1 MRPPATMRRRLAAAG
16 LIALVALGLGAAVR
30 ALAGLVES
38 PVAATETH
46 TVTAWGTSNDKAD
59 GSVTDIT
66 VRNIVN
72 LTLGGTNV
80 RVRLSNVSGTA
91 PLVLSSVWVGTPT
104 SASTADLV
112 RGSNRQAT
120 FSGKATVTVP
130 AGGSALTD
138 VLPGSVAAHQKVAVS
153 VAISGTSPVI
163 TAHNASRQDSFMSS
177 TGDHAAE
184 ESSASFG
191 TRSEAWYYLDAVTV
205 SAPRT
210 VSTVAALGDSIT
222 AGVGSS
228 INENRRWTDYLAA
241 RLAKLPEPR
250 RLGVTNEGISGN
262 RLLTD
267 GESTGPAGLTRL
279 VHDVMTKPGI
289 TTLVLFEGINDIGG
303 GASAASIVGG
313 YQQAVAQAHAAGVC
327 VVGATLTPA
336 GSALGSTAEQ
346 TRRAVN
352 EFIRTSGIYDH
363 VVDFDAVTR
372 DPAAP
377 NQLRAEHD
385 SGDHLH
391 PSDAAYEAMAN
402 AIDLDALRC

>member
-1 MRPPATMRRRLAAAG
+1 MRPPTTVRRRLAAAG
-16 LIALVALGLGAAVR
+16 LIALAAVGLGAAAR
-30 ALAGLVES
+30 ALAGLAQS
-38 PVAATETH
+38 PVTAADTH

-72 LTLGGTNV
+72 LTVGGTDV

-112 RGSNRQAT
+112 PGSNRQAT
-120 FSGKATVTVP
+120 FSGKTTVTVP
-130 AGGSALTD
+130 AGGSVLTD
-138 VLPGSVAAHQKVAVS
+138 VLPGSVAPHQNLAVS
-153 VAISGTSPVI
+153 VAVSGTSAVI
-163 TAHNASRQDSFMSS
+163 TGHNASLQHSFISS

-184 ESSASFG
+184 EVSASFG
-191 TRSEAWYYLDAVTV
+191 TRSETWYFLDAVTV
-205 SAPRT
+205 TAPRT

-222 AGVGSS
+222 DGVGST

-241 RLAKLPEPR
+241 RLAALPEPR

-267 GESTGPAGLTRL
+267 GGSTGPAGLTRL
-279 VHDVMTKPGI
+279 VHDVLTKPGI
-289 TTLVLFEGINDIGG
+289 TTVVLFEGINDIGA
-303 GASAASIVGG
+303 GASAASIITG

-327 VVGATLTPA
+327 VVGATVTPA
-336 GSALGSTAEQ
+336 GSAVGSTAEQ
-346 TRRAVN
+346 TRLAVN
-352 EFIRTSGIYDH
+352 EVIRTSGIYDH
-363 VVDFDAVTR
+363 VVDFDAVTK

-377 NQLRAEHD
+377 NRLRAEYD
-385 SGDHLH
+385 SGDRLH
-391 PSDAAYEAMAN
+391 PSDAAYEAMA
-402 AIDLDALRC
+402 AAVDLDALRC

>member
-1 MRPPATMRRRLAAAG
+1 M
-16 LIALVALGLGAAVR
+16 
-30 ALAGLVES
+30 
-38 PVAATETH
+38 
-46 TVTAWGTSNDKAD
+46 
-59 GSVTDIT
+59 
-66 VRNIVN
+66 
-72 LTLGGTNV
+72 

-91 PLVLSSVWVGTPT
+91 PLVLSSVWVGIPT

-112 RGSNRQAT
+112 PGSNRQAT

-130 AGGSALTD
+130 AGGSALSD
-138 VLPGSVAAHQKVAVS
+138 VLPGSVAAHQNVAVS

-191 TRSEAWYYLDAVTV
+191 APSEAWYYLDAVTV

-313 YQQAVAQAHAAGVC
+313 YQQAVAQAHEAGVC